1 MWENKRLGS
10 YKVSIITVSYN
21 SADTIEQTIQSV
33 VRQSYK
39 EMEYIMIDGA
49 STDGTQEI
57 IGKYAGC
64 LGYYVSEKDDGLYD
78 AMNKGIKRASGDIIG
93 IINSDDWYE
102 DGAVEH
108 IVQYFED
115 HPDMDAVYGNM
126 VIRNEYGEETLDIPQ
141 PLGNFGWMMPFGH
154 SSVFVKKGIYEK
166 FGVFDTQYKI
176 ASDHELLLRFYI
188 NKVRFGYL
196 DRIVAYFRLGGLS
209 TRKVREVIEEKYLI
223 SKIYAADFP
232 NHREIADKIEEIY
245 EWGLFEAEILLD
257 SRFLPQQMNRY
268 FHEDVKN
275 IIIFGTGIWGE
286 RCRKAL
292 EGTGVKIMYLTDN
305 NQAKWDTEYHGVK
318 IINPDELKDMAAYVL
333 IAVKEYGEEI
343 RKQLG
348 AMGNGMLKYVG
359 IDELKK
365 VFKEDKKRQSHEI
378 TDTEGSM
385 LPI

>member
-1 MWENKRLGS
+1 MDS
-10 YKVSIITVSYN
+10 YKVSIVTVSYN

-49 STDGTQEI
+49 STDGTQQI
-57 IGKYAGC
+57 IEKYAGY

-78 AMNKGIKRASGDIIG
+78 AMNKGIAHASGDIIG

-108 IVQYFED
+108 IVQYFKD
-115 HPDMDAVYGNM
+115 NPDMDAVYGNM

-141 PLGNFGWMMPFGH
+141 PLENFGWMMPFGH
-154 SSVFVKKGIYEK
+154 SSVFVKKEVYEK
-166 FGVFDTQYKI
+166 FGVFDTRYKI
-176 ASDHELLLRFYI
+176 ASDHELLVRFYI

-196 DRIVAYFRLGGLS
+196 NRIIAYFRLGGIS
-209 TRKVREVIEEKYLI
+209 TRKAREVMEEKYLI
-223 SKIYAADFP
+223 SKTYAADFP
-232 NHREIADKIEEIY
+232 NQREVVDKIEEIH

-257 SRFLPQQMNRY
+257 SGFLPRQMNRY
-268 FHEDVKN
+268 FREDVKR

-292 EGTGVKIMYLTDN
+292 EGTGVKVMYFTDN

-318 IINPDELKDMAAYVL
+318 IINPDQLKDMTAHVL
-333 IAVKEYGEEI
+333 VAVKEYGEEI
-343 RKQLG
+343 RKQLRS
-348 AMGNGMLKYVG
+348 MGNGRLQYVG
-359 IDELKK
+359 IDELKA
-365 VFKEDKKRQSHEI
+365 VFGQGNYERS
-378 TDTEGSM
+378 TG
-385 LPI
+385 